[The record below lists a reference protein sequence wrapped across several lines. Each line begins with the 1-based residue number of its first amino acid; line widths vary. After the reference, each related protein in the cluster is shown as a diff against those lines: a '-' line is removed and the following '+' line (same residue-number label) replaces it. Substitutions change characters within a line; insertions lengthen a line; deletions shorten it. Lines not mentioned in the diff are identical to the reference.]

1 MKYTTSKS
9 ANSEI
14 KVSFTADATEF
25 DAACEKAYQ
34 KVKGKF
40 NIGGFRKGKA
50 PRKVIEGLY
59 GKGVFYEDAMDII
72 IPEGYEKFLADEK
85 DIDVVARPEVEKFDF
100 SDDGG
105 VTFTLKIT
113 VKPDVK
119 LGEYKGLNI
128 ARKVDKVTK
137 AAVDAEI
144 DLERDK
150 QARIVDTDQP
160 AKMKDIVNIDFKGS
174 VDGVEFEGGS
184 MENYDLELG
193 SGSFIPG
200 FEDQLVGVKKGDE
213 KVVKVKFPEDY
224 HAENL
229 KGKDAEFA
237 CKINGVKTKE
247 MPKLDDEFVKDISE
261 FNTVDEYKKGIE
273 KRLKAQAEEKA
284 DREFENAVIEK
295 IVKNAKI
302 DIPKAMLDT
311 EVEDMVEEFAYRLR
325 YQGLKFEDYLK
336 YMNLTVDDIKK
347 DYAPQ
352 AEKAIRIRLVME
364 AIIKAEKIKHTQKEL
379 DKKLAEYAEKSSTD
393 VEKFKLNLKEGQ
405 LDYIVKQ
412 ILSDKL
418 LDMLKKEN
426 MATAEAKATTE
437 KKAAAP
443 KAETK
448 AE

>member
-1 MKYTTSKS
+1 MNYTIDKS
-9 ANSEI
+9 AKSEI

-59 GKGVFYEDAMDII
+59 GKGVFYEDALDII

-85 DIDVVARPEVEKFDF
+85 NVEVVARPEVEKFDF
-100 SDDGG
+100 EDDGK

-113 VKPDVK
+113 VKPEVK

-128 ARKVDKVTK
+128 AKKVDKVTK
-137 AAVDAEI
+137 AQVDSEIDAE
-144 DLERDK
+144 RNK
-150 QARIVDTDQP
+150 QARIVDTEEA
-160 AKMKDIVNIDFKGS
+160 AKMHDIVNIDFKGS

-184 MENYDLELG
+184 MDNYDLELG

-200 FEDQLVGVKKGDE
+200 FEDQLVGAKKGED
-213 KVVKVKFPEDY
+213 KIVKVKFPEDY

-247 MPKLDDEFVKDISE
+247 LPKLDDEFVKDISE
-261 FNTVDEYKKGIE
+261 FNTVDEYRKSIE
-273 KRLKAQAEEKA
+273 KKLKERAEEKA
-284 DREFENAVIEK
+284 ERDFENDIIEK
-295 IVKNAKI
+295 IVKNSKI
-302 DIPKAMLDT
+302 DIPQAMLDA
-311 EVEDMVEEFAYRLR
+311 EVEDMIEEFSLRLR

-336 YMNLTVDDIKK
+336 YMNITVEDIKK
-347 DYAPQ
+347 DYTPQ
-352 AEKAIRIRLVME
+352 AEKAIRVRLVME
-364 AIIKAEKIKHTQKEL
+364 AIIKAEKIKHTAKEL
-379 DKKLAEYAEKSSTD
+379 ENKVSEYAKQSNMD

-405 LDYIVKQ
+405 LDYIAKQ
-412 ILSDKL
+412 ILTEKL

-426 MATAEAKATTE
+426 LLVKEAATKE
-437 KKAAAP
+437 KKAETD
-443 KAETK
+443 KA
-448 AE
+448 